1 MVDAVPLHSGFCP
14 TPVHLCSPLC
24 LPARALPLSV
34 ALDRSRLVLILP
46 LPFPLLPAH
55 VRAPRELHGAS
66 LGYGTATPNPATLL
80 SSMVT
85 NQYYYQE
92 LGGDVDVIVIN
103 VENFLISMFKSF
115 TNQRLT
121 QQFVAR
127 STLISGQQKIRWVHR
142 NLATTFTFEQA
153 ICAVG
158 EDVVASDDYSTSN
171 MATINQQL
179 APKYIQIFKAS

>member
-1 MVDAVPLHSGFCP
+1 MSTQLTYTGGEYT
-14 TPVHLCSPLC
+14 TPDHT
-24 LPARALPLSV
+24 A
-34 ALDRSRLVLILP
+34 
-46 LPFPLLPAH
+46 
-55 VRAPRELHGAS
+55 
-66 LGYGTATPNPATLL
+66 GYGTAIPNPATLL

-92 LGGDVDVIVIN
+92 LGGDVDCIIIN

-127 STLISGQQKIRWVHR
+127 STLISGQQKIRWVNR
-142 NLATTFTFEQA
+142 SLATTFSFEQA
-153 ICAVG
+153 MRAVG
-158 EDVVASDDYSTSN
+158 EDIVVSDDWSTSN

-179 APKYIQIFKAS
+179 APKYIQIFQS